1 MAELESRLEDL
12 MREGRELVDEG
23 TALLDLPPLAPD
35 LDPVARCCGAR
46 CPTTAR
52 TSSRATASCSIIE
65 DDATFARTVLDTAR
79 ERGFKGIVALRGDSG
94 LALAHEFQPD
104 AIVLDME
111 LPVMDGWTVLDHL
124 KHHPATR
131 HIPVHIVSAGDD
143 GRTNALRAGAV
154 AYLEKPLAKEGAR
167 HDARRDRVVHR
178 PRRPRSLLVVE
189 DDDDQRNSIVELVGS
204 GDDVDVTAVGSSGGG
219 ARRQL
224 ARAGTSTAWCS
235 TSSCRRRPASSCS
248 SS

>member
-1 MAELESRLEDL
+1 

-23 TALLDLPPLAPD
+23 TTLLDLPPMAPD
-35 LDPVARCCGAR
+35 LDPSLLLRSEVPDDREDVQQGDR
-46 CPTTAR
+46 VVL
-52 TSSRATASCSIIE
+52 IIE

-154 AYLEKPLAKEGAR
+154 AYLEKPLEKEAAR

-178 PRRPRSLLVVE
+178 PRRPP
-189 DDDDQRNSIVELVGS
+189 
-204 GDDVDVTAVGSSGGG
+204 A
-219 ARRQL
+219 ARR
-224 ARAGTSTAWCS
+224 RG
-235 TSSCRRRPASSCS
+235 RRRPARTRS
-248 SS
+248 SSSSAPATTSR